1 MITIEKTYGVKGVAN
16 DITMIRLQEL
26 IALAKNQ
33 YGWVGKAIIDSEKI
47 MYYKFGLKLGLSR
60 MSTNGLVVNEFG
72 TIKYEG
78 FVNPVIYDKQILMDL
93 YKLFNKKY
101 PF

>member
-26 IALAKNQ
+26 IALSKNQ

-72 TIKYEG
+72 IVKYEG
-78 FVNPVIYDKQILMDL
+78 FLNPVIYDK
-93 YKLFNKKY
+93 
-101 PF
+101 P